1 MQEPVEWSEKR
12 LVAVEQRVTAIVAST
27 LANAAGIPPAL
38 IAYLRTLELAVRAHG
53 TERQTIQ
60 VISSGRRLLG
70 DREDLTRFGSDGT
83 ANQSKT

>member
-1 MQEPVEWSEKR
+1 MQKPAEWTEQR

-27 LANAAGIPPAL
+27 LANSAGVPPAL
-38 IAYLRTLELAVRAHG
+38 IAYLRGLELAVRAHG

-70 DREDLTRFGSDGT
+70 DREDLTRFGSDAACG
-83 ANQSKT
+83 